1 MKISILLKLIA
12 VGVFQL
18 IILLFL
24 IYVSLA
30 WYWEFQSAQTLS
42 ILTGTIFLVEI
53 YILLPYFKHH
63 SILNRQL

>member
-18 IILLFL
+18 FILWFL

-30 WYWEFQSAQTLS
+30 SYWEFPSAQTLT
-42 ILTGTIFLVEI
+42 ILTGAIFLVGI

>member
-30 WYWEFQSAQTLS
+30 WYWEFPSAQTLS
-42 ILTGTIFLVEI
+42 ILTGAIFLVEI
-53 YILLPYFKHH
+53 YLLLHYFKHH
-63 SILNRQL
+63 SILNKQL